1 MQTERFVCFCA
12 KLFRFKGTVESMVQI
27 QLSSD
32 IEKKLNT
39 LKDDPDF
46 IMGLED
52 FIEEEYRLAFELKH
66 DTPESYAD
74 SLKKDLGDESYQELC
89 RYLEKKIAE
98 KDEAR
103 QRFDHE
109 TNGIQ

>member
-1 MQTERFVCFCA
+1 
-12 KLFRFKGTVESMVQI
+12 MVQI
-27 QLSSD
+27 QLNPD
-32 IEKKLNT
+32 TEKKLNG

-46 IMGLED
+46 IMGLEE

-66 DTPESYAD
+66 NTPESYAD

-89 RYLEKKIAE
+89 RYLEEKIGE

-103 QRFDHE
+103 QRFDSE
-109 TNGIQ
+109 NNGIQ

>member
-1 MQTERFVCFCA
+1 
-12 KLFRFKGTVESMVQI
+12 MVQI
-27 QLSSD
+27 QLSPN
-32 IEKKLNT
+32 IEKKLDA

-46 IMGLED
+46 IMSLEE

-74 SLKKDLGDESYQELC
+74 SLKKDLGDERYQEFC
-89 RYLEKKIAE
+89 HYLEKKIDE

-103 QRFDHE
+103 QHFDRE